1 MFKTNLMKFGF
12 LVSCCSFAVLLAG
25 CSGGTSVE
33 IVPVSG
39 VLTLRGKP
47 LPNAEIKLVP
57 MADGL
62 DGNFVASGVSDA
74 KGEFTLRL
82 PGKDE
87 SGCCACDCKVL
98 VVEGPIPGDRGEDEA
113 SIMKAAKFLKSLKNR
128 PIPKDYERL
137 RSTPLTLTI
146 SADNPKI
153 EVNLD

>member
-1 MFKTNLMKFGF
+1 MLKTKITQFG
-12 LVSCCSFAVLLAG
+12 LLLSCCSFALLLTG
-25 CSGGTSVE
+25 CSGGTTVE
-33 IVPVSG
+33 VVPVSG
-39 VLTLRGKP
+39 VLVLRGKP

-57 MADGL
+57 MVDGL
-62 DGNFVASGVSDA
+62 DGNFVASGVSNA

-113 SIMKAAKFLKSLKNR
+113 SIMKAANFLKSLKNR
-128 PIPKDYERL
+128 PIPKEYERL

-146 SADNPKI
+146 VPNNPKI
-153 EVNLD
+153 EVILK

>member
-1 MFKTNLMKFGF
+1 MFKTNLMKRGF
-12 LVSCCSFAVLLAG
+12 LLSCCSFALVLAG
-25 CSGGTSVE
+25 CSGGTTVE
-33 IVPVSG
+33 VVPVSG
-39 VLTLRGKP
+39 VLMLRGKP

-62 DGNFVASGVSDA
+62 DGNFVASGVSNA

-113 SIMKAAKFLKSLKNR
+113 SIMKAANFLKSLKNR
-128 PIPKDYERL
+128 PIPEEYERL

-146 SADNPKI
+146 VPDNPKI
-153 EVNLD
+153 EVILE

>member
-1 MFKTNLMKFGF
+1 MFKTNLMKRGF
-12 LVSCCSFAVLLAG
+12 LLSCCSFALVLAG
-25 CSGGTSVE
+25 CSGGTTVE
-33 IVPVSG
+33 VVPVSG
-39 VLTLRGKP
+39 ILMLRGKP

-62 DGNFVASGVSDA
+62 DGNFVASGVSNA

-113 SIMKAAKFLKSLKNR
+113 SIMKAANFLKSLKNR
-128 PIPKDYERL
+128 PIPEKYERL

-146 SADNPKI
+146 VPDNPKI
-153 EVNLD
+153 EVILE

>member
-1 MFKTNLMKFGF
+1 MLKTKLTQFGF
-12 LVSCCSFAVLLAG
+12 LLSCCSFALLLVG
-25 CSGGTSVE
+25 CSGGTTVE

-39 VLTLRGKP
+39 VLMLRGKP

-62 DGNFVASGVSDA
+62 DGNFVASGVSNA

-87 SGCCACDCKVL
+87 SGCCVCECKVL
-98 VVEGPIPGDRGEDEA
+98 VVEGPIPGDRKDDEA
-113 SIMKAAKFLKSLKNR
+113 SIMKAANFLKSLKNR
-128 PIPKDYERL
+128 PIPKKYERL

-146 SADNPKI
+146 APNNPKI
-153 EVNLD
+153 EIILE

>member
-1 MFKTNLMKFGF
+1 MLKTKLTQFGF
-12 LVSCCSFAVLLAG
+12 LLSCCSFALLLVG
-25 CSGGTSVE
+25 CSGGTTVE

-39 VLTLRGKP
+39 VLMLRGKP

-62 DGNFVASGVSDA
+62 DGNFVASGVSNA

-113 SIMKAAKFLKSLKNR
+113 SIMKAANFLKSLKNR
-128 PIPKDYERL
+128 PIPKEYERL

-146 SADNPKI
+146 VPNNPKI
-153 EVNLD
+153 EVILK

>member
-1 MFKTNLMKFGF
+1 MFKTNLMKRGF
-12 LVSCCSFAVLLAG
+12 LLSCCSFALVLAG
-25 CSGGTSVE
+25 CSGGTTVE
-33 IVPVSG
+33 VVPVSG
-39 VLTLRGKP
+39 VLMLRGKP

-62 DGNFVASGVSDA
+62 DGNFVASGVSNA

-113 SIMKAAKFLKSLKNR
+113 PIMKAANFLKSLKNR
-128 PIPKDYERL
+128 PIPEKYERL

-146 SADNPKI
+146 VPDNPKI
-153 EVNLD
+153 EVILE

>member
-1 MFKTNLMKFGF
+1 MFKTNLMKLGY
-12 LVSCCSFAVLLAG
+12 LLSCCSFALLLTG
-25 CSGGTSVE
+25 CGGEAAVE
-33 IVPVSG
+33 VVPVSG
-39 VLTLRGKP
+39 VLMLRGKP
-47 LPNAEIKLVP
+47 LANAEIKLVP

-82 PGKDE
+82 PGKEE

-128 PIPKDYERL
+128 PIPEQNERL
-137 RSTPLTLTI
+137 KSTPLTLTI
-146 SADNPKI
+146 VPNNPKI
-153 EVNLD
+153 EVILE